1 MQKAE
6 KIIQTPLFPRLHN
19 MNNKSKTK
27 GGGGGGGGSMCMCDD
42 KAIFKTN
49 THTRI

>member
-6 KIIQTPLFPRLHN
+6 KIIQMPLFPRLHN

-27 GGGGGGGGSMCMCDD
+27 GGGGGSMYMCDD